1 MKKFKISVIIPI
13 YNVGNYLE
21 ETIMS
26 VVKQSIGFKNI
37 QLILVNDG
45 STDNSEDVCLKF
57 KNMYP
62 NMISSDLYKQMFGA
76 TKDIDKLSHSSFKI
90 TNIRKS
96 YSVISDILFDDNNN
110 YSSGGGGFSSG
121 GGGGSFGGGG
131 GGGGFR

>member
-62 NMISSDLYKQMFGA
+62 NNVIYIKQKNSGVSVARNNGLKYAEFLWWRWYLGSSCVQRG
-76 TKDIDKLSHSSFKI
+76 I
-90 TNIRKS
+90 
-96 YSVISDILFDDNNN
+96 
-110 YSSGGGGFSSG
+110 
-121 GGGGSFGGGG
+121 
-131 GGGGFR
+131 

>member
-62 NMISSDLYKQMFGA
+62 NSNVEPNDFLNSKSL
-76 TKDIDKLSHSSFKI
+76 LL
-90 TNIRKS
+90 TN
-96 YSVISDILFDDNNN
+96 DW
-110 YSSGGGGFSSG
+110 
-121 GGGGSFGGGG
+121 
-131 GGGGFR
+131 